1 MIKPILIW
9 ILLISLMLSC
19 EPDRNKSKNQIINLN
34 LKKQIGYGDFE
45 SSRKVLFPLD
55 SIDKIRLKDRIPV
68 SDKFKE
74 YVLRVYYFD
83 EQLAM
88 LNKWKTGQIDDK
100 RWRVL
105 KRVYQIDTNDII
117 DTSPDYKTI
126 IAYGTLEDGS
136 RALQIDTDLD
146 EKLKDEK
153 LISVDYPLAFVDD
166 ADKDYYLSHKTDY
179 LPKVDIAVDYQ
190 LNDSL
195 YSQSFTMQINPY
207 NVDQLIQYMQTD
219 DTEKAYFTSVSI
231 PEYYSDTLQIGKHK
245 YVIRLAGNF
254 QEPIIRAQDARVKIA
269 ELTNKAVYK
278 NDITYKLNDSVYLGQ
293 IPWLIDKASPNGQLI
308 SLQQLPKTTKI
319 EKIQIGYYFPELRKS
334 PINKQVPDDDRPITY
349 WIWNTQSI
357 NQTLVDRM
365 YQWQEN
371 HDDRQLVNIAYDD
384 NRAAVKRLI
393 DRLGVDYPCVYIN
406 PKNKKFPI
414 KLERHGIPFS
424 VKLNQSRKIEQI
436 HKLSISNGDSL
447 K

>member
-1 MIKPILIW
+1 
-9 ILLISLMLSC
+9 
-19 EPDRNKSKNQIINLN
+19 
-34 LKKQIGYGDFE
+34 
-45 SSRKVLFPLD
+45 
-55 SIDKIRLKDRIPV
+55 
-68 SDKFKE
+68 
-74 YVLRVYYFD
+74 
-83 EQLAM
+83 
-88 LNKWKTGQIDDK
+88 
-100 RWRVL
+100 
-105 KRVYQIDTNDII
+105 
-117 DTSPDYKTI
+117 
-126 IAYGTLEDGS
+126 
-136 RALQIDTDLD
+136 
-146 EKLKDEK
+146 
-153 LISVDYPLAFVDD
+153 
-166 ADKDYYLSHKTDY
+166 
-179 LPKVDIAVDYQ
+179 
-190 LNDSL
+190 
-195 YSQSFTMQINPY
+195 
-207 NVDQLIQYMQTD
+207 
-219 DTEKAYFTSVSI
+219 
-231 PEYYSDTLQIGKHK
+231 
-245 YVIRLAGNF
+245 
-254 QEPIIRAQDARVKIA
+254 VKIA

-384 NRAAVKRLI
+384 NRGAVKRLI

-406 PKNKKFPI
+406 PKNQKFPI